1 MKSLKWVLASKGLNA
16 RESLKRQFFF
26 LLSFIF
32 KSFRPSVGKYVP
44 LFSFNFF
51 HLFFLRVGGFVIIVE
66 GAMINHVFI
75 SFAAIQIYDL
85 PYVHLHIFFL
95 IIPARR
101 QPFLVLDENSPV
113 KNLKITLLSTAHIK
127 TFSEEASCIAWL
139 QQA

>member
-85 PYVHLHIFFL
+85 PYVHLHIFF
-95 IIPARR
+95 
-101 QPFLVLDENSPV
+101 
-113 KNLKITLLSTAHIK
+113 
-127 TFSEEASCIAWL
+127 
-139 QQA
+139 